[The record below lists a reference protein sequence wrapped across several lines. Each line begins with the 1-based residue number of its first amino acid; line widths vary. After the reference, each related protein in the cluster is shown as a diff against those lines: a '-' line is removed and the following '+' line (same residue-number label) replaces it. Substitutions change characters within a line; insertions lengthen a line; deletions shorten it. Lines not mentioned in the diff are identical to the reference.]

1 MNCQRQIILTDSTI
15 FGTKSLRFRCFYLFA
30 CLRLYTFYPFLFRKS
45 SFCTQHNIRLIRYF
59 SFSLARLQDEAT
71 PKSVSTP
78 SRLRGIGN
86 FLGNATPAHLRRLA
100 GRMAARSPSLSIAS
114 SRRSKQSSSGSSNR
128 SHSRSRSRKS
138 RGSHRRQGTFPGSY
152 SQRNSSEMDHQRP
165 PADPVYTFMIKVT
178 VSS

>member
-1 MNCQRQIILTDSTI
+1 MHFNTYLPTIVYFIL
-15 FGTKSLRFRCFYLFA
+15 FYLVSRVSGPY
-30 CLRLYTFYPFLFRKS
+30 LIDS
-45 SFCTQHNIRLIRYF
+45 SFLL
-59 SFSLARLQDEAT
+59 SLPRLQDEAT

-114 SRRSKQSSSGSSNR
+114 SRRSKHSSSGSSNR

-138 RGSHRRQGTFPGSY
+138 RGSHRRQGTFPGTY

-178 VSS
+178 VPS

>member
-1 MNCQRQIILTDSTI
+1 MST
-15 FGTKSLRFRCFYLFA
+15 FHPLFKKSCFETFRCPPFISAWLAISLFPM
-30 CLRLYTFYPFLFRKS
+30 LRW
-45 SFCTQHNIRLIRYF
+45 
-59 SFSLARLQDEAT
+59 QDEAT

-114 SRRSKQSSSGSSNR
+114 SRRSKHSSSGSSNR

-138 RGSHRRQGTFPGSY
+138 RGSHRRQGTFPGTY

-165 PADPVYTFMIKVT
+165 PGDPVYTFMIKVT
-178 VSS
+178 VPLYNGAIAIVTT